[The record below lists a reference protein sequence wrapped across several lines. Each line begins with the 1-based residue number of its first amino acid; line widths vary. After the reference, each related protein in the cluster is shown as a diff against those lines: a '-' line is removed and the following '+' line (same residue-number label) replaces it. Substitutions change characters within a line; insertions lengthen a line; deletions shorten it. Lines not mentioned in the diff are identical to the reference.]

1 MSIYNIFNNFFTNQ
15 KKKILHLRSSARQH
29 RPLSLSLSLFL
40 THRTSHILVHSIS
53 TSLKTSWL
61 LLPWKAQPWQ
71 RSGRSCSESGR
82 LRSGL
87 LGNPTWSGSW
97 PFQKPNRSPS
107 SAKSTTLVTVAL
119 ARTTHKNSSKKP
131 LKSLSLY
138 VFHLTI

>member
-15 KKKILHLRSSARQH
+15 KKKYPSPQVLSS
-29 RPLSLSLSLFL
+29 PTPPSLSLSLSLS
-40 THRTSHILVHSIS
+40 HRTSHILVHSIS

-87 LGNPTWSGSW
+87 VGNPTWSGSW
-97 PFQKPNRSPS
+97 PFRKPNRSPS

-138 VFHLTI
+138 VLHLTI

>member
-15 KKKILHLRSSARQH
+15 KKKSFASGPQLANTAQ
-29 RPLSLSLSLFL
+29 SLSL
-40 THRTSHILVHSIS
+40 THRTAHILVHSIS

-61 LLPWKAQPWQ
+61 LPPCKAQPWH

-87 LGNPTWSGSW
+87 VGNPTWSGSW